1 MRRIKAHT
9 FVLIAAILLAG
20 CATSSSAVNSFGE
33 AVRNLFPKW
42 ERMSDF
48 ERREAERSKAWKT
61 LTFRSDVQ
69 AVANDRL
76 EIEARGSLGNGIQKV
91 EDTFLTRAASETIRE
106 GYDGFIISYLTYE
119 SQFPVHITNGFTS
132 FPETVEI
139 STYEE
144 FLSYSKEQRIMMSAG
159 ALNFKKIRG
168 VIIMVKSDNPRH
180 REFFDADT
188 LFENFIA
195 TYRLR

>member
-1 MRRIKAHT
+1 MRMLSKIS
-9 FVLIAAILLAG
+9 AIFASLALLAN
-20 CATSSSAVNSFGE
+20 CATATSTLDSFGE
-33 AVRNLFPKW
+33 TVRNLFPKW
-42 ERMSDF
+42 ERMSEF
-48 ERREAERSKAWKT
+48 ERREAERSKAWNK
-61 LTFRSDVQ
+61 LTHRTAVQ
-69 AVANDRL
+69 AVGNDRL
-76 EIEARGSLGNGIQKV
+76 DIEAKGSLGNGIQKV
-91 EDTFLTRAASETIRE
+91 EDTFLTRAAAETVRE
-106 GYDGFIISYLTYE
+106 GYDGFVITYLTYE

-168 VIIMVKSDNPRH
+168 VIVMIKKDDPRH
-180 REFFDADT
+180 GIYFDANE
-188 LFENFIA
+188 LFENFIL

>member
-1 MRRIKAHT
+1 M
-9 FVLIAAILLAG
+9 
-20 CATSSSAVNSFGE
+20 SDFGE
-33 AVRNLFPKW
+33 TVRNFFPKW
-42 ERMSDF
+42 ERMSDS
-48 ERREAERSKAWKT
+48 ERREAERSNAWKK

-91 EDTFLTRAASETIRE
+91 EDTFLTRAASETVRE

-168 VIIMVKSDNPRH
+168 VIVMVKEDDARY
-180 REFFDADT
+180 RDYFDAEV
-188 LFENFIA
+188 LFENFIS

>member
-1 MRRIKAHT
+1 M
-9 FVLIAAILLAG
+9 
-20 CATSSSAVNSFGE
+20 SDFGE
-33 AVRNLFPKW
+33 AVRNFFPKW
-42 ERMSDF
+42 ERMSDS
-48 ERREAERSKAWKT
+48 ERREAERSNAWKK

-91 EDTFLTRAASETIRE
+91 EDTFLTRAASETVRE

-139 STYEE
+139 STYED

-168 VIIMVKSDNPRH
+168 VIVMVKEDDARY
-180 REFFDADT
+180 RDYFDADV
-188 LFENFIA
+188 LFENFIL